1 MELLKVLFHH
11 KLATL
16 LKDLFMKSA
25 PVNENNRIKIPAKFW
40 MPEWDNF
47 FLP

>member
-25 PVNENNRIKIPAKFW
+25 PVNENNRIKIPAKYSDAG
-40 MPEWDNF
+40 MG
-47 FLP
+47 